1 MGLRARV
8 ALRRDR
14 ERPAFILMNADHW
27 QTVNEL
33 FHEAL
38 ARTGDARRAFL
49 TEVDGRDPGSL
60 RRQHVSGPYVLPCST

>member
-38 ARTGDARRAFL
+38 ALTSDARRAFL
-49 TEVDGRDPGSL
+49 TEVDGRDPRL
-60 RRQHVSGPYVLPCST
+60 AAEAARFRALCATM